1 MIAKGKDPIDVFGEQ
16 LADIKERQNYATEG
30 ELSILTD
37 VYNKLKSNPDL
48 LDINGELDY
57 NKVWKS
63 VEANDGKVLDVN
75 QAKIESLFDGLDL
88 ETGDMITSSNAIRGV
103 NATKNPKHIRR
114 YYVGTRVGE
123 GQINESEQIGVRA
136 GSSYARAEKD
146 MPNGAMLLNAEKII
160 QRQIKEAAKDYHINQ
175 ELDKLNDVF
184 EEAKLAANR
193 EDINV
198 LNEFQQDQRRIMQY
212 HLSSGDIPPVFNKIQ
227 GGLYVKMLTTPYRLA
242 AEAVSNTVQ
251 MMVRGRSFRGLL
263 TALPSEKVNPMYREM
278 TDIMKATESTSLD
291 HAEFRSMK
299 NIETKDGQ
307 IQREGLL
314 KRGVDVINGVTNA
327 MAVGGIWMPNF
338 NRKFAELTGEN
349 YNNSMLKNPKYV
361 DAMREASSYADRET
375 ETVIGSTLKGGA
387 RREIVLTPFGGKLK
401 ADTALGSLAKFL
413 SNYPYRD
420 TKELVRGINQMVTGV
435 NEGRIDGAARSM
447 GVVTN
452 MMLYTGMYAITK
464 SLWKQTFGDDDEKKE
479 AKETIDRL
487 STKEGFVDFTKQEAL
502 SNAVNLAGTK
512 YSQAGKMMTRLSV
525 IALYNSNLL
534 DETQKKDLAN
544 FAEAQLYMYFNKKS
558 FRKSDAKSEFYNVI
572 PHLKEASDIFYRE
585 VKGEEGVTALLKEAR
600 EKGVEGLTKDKQ
612 AQLSLLKN
620 FIHTTNILLYSQG
633 TQLPFSKDFVKS
645 LEVQIKELNK

>member
-1 MIAKGKDPIDVFGEQ
+1 
-16 LADIKERQNYATEG
+16 
-30 ELSILTD
+30 
-37 VYNKLKSNPDL
+37 
-48 LDINGELDY
+48 
-57 NKVWKS
+57 
-63 VEANDGKVLDVN
+63 
-75 QAKIESLFDGLDL
+75 
-88 ETGDMITSSNAIRGV
+88 MITSSNAIRGV

-242 AEAVSNTVQ
+242 AEAVSNTAQ

-263 TALPSEKVNPMYREM
+263 TALPSETVNPMYREM

-558 FRKSDAKSEFYNVI
+558 FRKSDAQSEFYNVI
-572 PHLKEASDIFYRE
+572 PHRPARFVNYVYGLDFGYNHP
-585 VKGEEGVTALLKEAR
+585 TALVRVYWRDKDIYIEPVIYESYLTTTDLIAR
-600 EKGVEGLTKDKQ
+600 MDQLGIEKT
-612 AQLSLLKN
+612 
-620 FIHTTNILLYSQG
+620 INILADYSRPETIAEIDRAGYYIENANKVVKQG
-633 TQLPFSKDFVKS
+633 IDNIKTFGVFCEDHPAIKKEYENYKWIQLQLAKLRLPITAMQPLPRKLALALIYGKLHS
-645 LEVQIKELNK
+645 